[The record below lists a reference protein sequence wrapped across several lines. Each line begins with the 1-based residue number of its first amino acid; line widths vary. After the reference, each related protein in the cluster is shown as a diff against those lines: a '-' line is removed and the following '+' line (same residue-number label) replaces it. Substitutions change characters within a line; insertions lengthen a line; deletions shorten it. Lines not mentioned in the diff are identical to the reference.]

1 VNRAI
6 ALFVILAAQATADLA
21 AAADSA
27 DVIKKVGFEQR
38 LDQQAPL
45 EATFRDELGRAV
57 RLGDYFDGRPV
68 VLVLAYYRCPM
79 LCTEVLNGLTASLRG
94 ITPDMERDYRIL
106 TVSFDPRETPDL
118 AAAKKKSYEASY
130 RRSGAEAGWHF
141 LTGEQESID
150 RLAEAVGFHYV
161 YDSATDQ
168 FAHPSGI
175 VVLTPQGKIARYLFG
190 IEYPPRDL
198 QLALV
203 QASQGRIGSP
213 ADQLLLL
220 CYHYDAETGRYTA
233 SIMSLVRLFG
243 AVTLVAIA
251 VLVLRSRLR
260 ERRVLMTHRHSVS

>member
-1 VNRAI
+1 M
-6 ALFVILAAQATADLA
+6 ALFVILAAQATAGLA

-45 EATFRDELGRAV
+45 EATFRNEAGRTV
-57 RLGDYFDGRPV
+57 RLKDYFDGRPV

-79 LCTEVLNGLTASLRG
+79 LCTEVLNGLAASLRR
-94 ITPDMERDYRIL
+94 IAPEMERDYRVL

-118 AAAKKKSYEASY
+118 AAAKKKSYAASY
-130 RRSGAEAGWHF
+130 GRSGADTGWHF
-141 LTGEQESID
+141 LTGDQQSID
-150 RLAEAVGFHYV
+150 RLADAVGFHYI
-161 YDSATDQ
+161 YDAATDQ

-175 VVLTPQGKIARYLFG
+175 VILTPQGKIARYLFG

-203 QASQGRIGSP
+203 EASQGKIGSP
-213 ADQLLLL
+213 TDQLLLL
-220 CYHYDAETGRYTA
+220 CFHYDSATGHYTA

-243 AVTLVAIA
+243 AVTLAAIA
-251 VLVLRSRLR
+251 ALILRSRRR
-260 ERRVLMTHRHSVS
+260 ERRALMTHRHSVT